1 MFGGEGELMMKENG
15 WRIRHLISGFSVGAI
30 ASYMLLSSSYISDAS
45 ALMLMIFNFLFVSL
59 IFPLNGTLRIK
70 VSMLLIGNVI
80 GLVWNN
86 LFSLFA
92 YTAAYYLGETFNILY
107 IILSPIVNLVWIVSF
122 WSISL
127 TVLANSKSTK
137 AGVKT

>member
-1 MFGGEGELMMKENG
+1 MKQDD
-15 WRIRHLISGFSVGAI
+15 WRIKHLIFGFFTGAI
-30 ASYMLLSSSYISDAS
+30 ASYMLLSSPYISNAS
-45 ALMLMIFNFLFVSL
+45 ALMLMIFNLLFVSL
-59 IFPLNGTLRIK
+59 IFPLNGTLTIK
-70 VSMLLIGNVI
+70 VSMLLIGNVT

-92 YTAAYYLGETFNILY
+92 YTAAYYLGEIFNTLY

-127 TVLANSKSTK
+127 TALANSKNTR